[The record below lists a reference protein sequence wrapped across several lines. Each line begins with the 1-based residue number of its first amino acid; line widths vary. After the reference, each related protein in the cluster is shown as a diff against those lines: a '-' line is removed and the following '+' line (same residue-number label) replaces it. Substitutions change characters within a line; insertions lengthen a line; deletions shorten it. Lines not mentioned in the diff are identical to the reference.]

1 MAYDP
6 KTVMMKYI
14 FTLWISMMALLSGA
28 FAQDNSASYV
38 SAYGPVNTRNGK
50 PSKIQYGT
58 ASYYHDKFEGRKTA
72 NGEIFTQ
79 KGMTCA
85 HNTLPLGTWIRV
97 TNLSSKKTVVVRVTD
112 RLHRKNPRLVDLSK
126 AAAKKLAYTGHG
138 LTKVKVEVLGKNPTE
153 TVAKK

>member
-6 KTVMMKYI
+6 KTMMMKYI

-38 SAYGPVNTRNGK
+38 SAYGSVSTRNGK

-85 HNTLPLGTWIRV
+85 HNTLPLGTWVRV
-97 TNLSSKKTVVVRVTD
+97 TNLSNKKTVVVRVTD
-112 RLHRKNPRLVDLSK
+112 RLHHKNPRLVDLSK

-138 LTKVKVEVLGKNPTE
+138 LTKVKVEVLGKNPPE
-153 TVAKK
+153 TVAIK

>member
-6 KTVMMKYI
+6 KTMMMKYI
-14 FTLWISMMALLSGA
+14 FTLWISMMALLSGV

-38 SAYGPVNTRNGK
+38 SAYGSVSTRSGK

-58 ASYYHDKFEGRKTA
+58 ASYYADKFEGRKTA

-97 TNLSSKKTVVVRVTD
+97 TNLSNKKTVVVRVTD
-112 RLHRKNPRLVDLSK
+112 RLHHKNPRLVDLSK
-126 AAAKKLAYTGHG
+126 AAAKKLAYTGSG
-138 LTKVKVEVLGKNPTE
+138 LTKVKVEVLGKNPPE
-153 TVAKK
+153 TVAIK